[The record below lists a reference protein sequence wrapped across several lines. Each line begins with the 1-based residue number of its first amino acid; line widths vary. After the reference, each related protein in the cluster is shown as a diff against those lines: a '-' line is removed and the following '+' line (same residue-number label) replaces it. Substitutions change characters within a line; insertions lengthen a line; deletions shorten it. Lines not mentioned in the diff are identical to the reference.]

1 MGFTY
6 RRFCMS
12 GLPYRTCRKMLLG
25 SMTYSRG
32 KNSPP
37 RNSQITGK
45 PRQNH
50 CILPFYKA
58 HRILKQASKKQA
70 FALEA
75 AYPAGVYESKAP
87 ASKQA
92 GKQADEQTNQK
103 ANKQTRRRQA
113 RAQSGYSRASRQ
125 GQQAAKQA
133 SERASKQVRRTSQQS
148 GAGPKPQRQQ
158 ASSCRFSNKSAANQI
173 SCSNGRQAAADK
185 QQRRHAGADQQ
196 QTAEKQQQTSRKHA
210 ASKQQ
215 TSSSRP
221 AASANRQHLQLK
233 PKSLEA

>member
-1 MGFTY
+1 MA
-6 RRFCMS
+6 
-12 GLPYRTCRKMLLG
+12 
-25 SMTYSRG
+25 YSRG
-32 KNSPP
+32 KNNPS
-37 RNSQITGK
+37 RNNQITEK
-45 PRQNH
+45 SRQNH

-58 HRILKQASKKQA
+58 HRILKQASKKQV

-75 AYPAGVYESKAP
+75 AYPAGVYESKTP

-158 ASSCRFSNKSAANQI
+158 ASSCRFSNKSVANQI

-185 QQRRHAGADQQ
+185 QQRRQAGADQQ
-196 QTAEKQQQTSRKHA
+196 QR
-210 ASKQQ
+210 
-215 TSSSRP
+215 SSSRQQKSSSRQAESMQRPSSKP
-221 AASANRQHLQLK
+221 AAVDQQHQQTG
-233 PKSLEA
+233 STCS